1 MALFIKQ
8 DLDER
13 SEYQIGIAAEL
24 NRRARENSKLQDEVD
39 GVSDSQYIKDTKN
52 TTSLAWVWI
61 IILFLVVGIAIWL
74 IVNSMAR

>member
-13 SEYQIGIAAEL
+13 SELQNNIAAEL
-24 NRRARENSKLQDEVD
+24 NRRARETSQLQDQPD
-39 GVSDSQYIKDTKN
+39 GVNDSQYIKDTKN

-61 IILFLVVGIAIWL
+61 IILFLVVGISIWL